1 MQLGTHLESF
11 LVTVKEHQAG
21 GIADALISGIDE
33 AAANNSQQ
41 WHPTSALAHLTVCNT
56 SRMWAIKATPK
67 FPSSTKAF

>member
-41 WHPTSALAHLTVCNT
+41 
-56 SRMWAIKATPK
+56 
-67 FPSSTKAF
+67 